1 MSTTAEPKESTILQ
15 APTDLPVLSQSVSQT
30 SQLQQQQQQQN
41 VHMGEEQLKSD
52 LEKDDDS
59 IIDGLGNDEDVV
71 EYPEGGL
78 KAWSVVFGSFL
89 CMVASFGAMNTLGTL
104 HAHLSKNQLINHSSG
119 EIGWIFGVYSFLSFF
134 GGIIIGPVFDTF
146 GPAWL
151 LRTGAVFLVAGLMLF
166 SISTLYWHFMLTF
179 GVLAGIGTCLIFTP
193 AVASIGHWFLVKRAY
208 ATGVATTG
216 GSIGG
221 IIFPLII
228 QKATPQIG
236 FAWAVRTVGFVQI
249 FLLLCGMTLVRA
261 RPEVIHG
268 RQTPANE
275 AQTSSNIPGLA
286 LWRAL
291 SSIRIDLKAFLDPR
305 FTLTTISVFFIE
317 WAVFVPL
324 TYITS
329 HALNLGLPLDLSYQ
343 LLAILNVGSVFGR
356 WLPGFVADKM
366 GRFNTMLITVC
377 FCMITVLAFWIP
389 SEYVSTLEG
398 RKAILVVFALL
409 YGFGSGSGISLTPV
423 CVGQICTTKEYGT
436 KFGTCYFFVSFGTLT
451 GIPIAGQIVSA
462 GGGSYIGLICFT
474 AASYVA
480 AFIFFFAAR
489 WIGLGMQK
497 KPRGLMSIY

>member
-1 MSTTAEPKESTILQ
+1 
-15 APTDLPVLSQSVSQT
+15 
-30 SQLQQQQQQQN
+30 
-41 VHMGEEQLKSD
+41 
-52 LEKDDDS
+52 
-59 IIDGLGNDEDVV
+59 
-71 EYPEGGL
+71 
-78 KAWSVVFGSFL
+78 
-89 CMVASFGAMNTLGTL
+89 
-104 HAHLSKNQLINHSSG
+104 
-119 EIGWIFGVYSFLSFF
+119 
-134 GGIIIGPVFDTF
+134 
-146 GPAWL
+146 
-151 LRTGAVFLVAGLMLF
+151 
-166 SISTLYWHFMLTF
+166 
-179 GVLAGIGTCLIFTP
+179 
-193 AVASIGHWFLVKRAY
+193 LVKRAY

-249 FLLLCGMTLVRA
+249 FLLICGMTLVRA

-268 RQTPANE
+268 RKAPETETQTP
-275 AQTSSNIPGLA
+275 SNIPGVA

-329 HALNLGLPLDLSYQ
+329 HALNLGLPSDLSYQ

-356 WLPGFVADKM
+356 WLPGFIADKM

-377 FCMITVLAFWIP
+377 FCMITVLGFWIP
-389 SEYVSTLEG
+389 SEYVSSLEG
-398 RKAILVVFALL
+398 RKAIMIVFALL

-474 AASYVA
+474 AASYVG
-480 AFIFFFAAR
+480 AFAFFFAAR
-489 WIGLGMQK
+489 WVGLSMQK
-497 KPRGLMSIY
+497 KSRGCKSIY